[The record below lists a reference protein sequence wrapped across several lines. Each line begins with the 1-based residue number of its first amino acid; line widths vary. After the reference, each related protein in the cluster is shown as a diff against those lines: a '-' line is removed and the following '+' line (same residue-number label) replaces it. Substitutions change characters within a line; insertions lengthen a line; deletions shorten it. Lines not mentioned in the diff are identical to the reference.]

1 MSMSRC
7 MFCDMRFN
15 DLDEVYS
22 HQVTITNNGKSICPK
37 FAEWNCVVDSSGVNP
52 LFPVKVAGKKYAP
65 KNHMVYL

>member
-1 MSMSRC
+1 MSRC